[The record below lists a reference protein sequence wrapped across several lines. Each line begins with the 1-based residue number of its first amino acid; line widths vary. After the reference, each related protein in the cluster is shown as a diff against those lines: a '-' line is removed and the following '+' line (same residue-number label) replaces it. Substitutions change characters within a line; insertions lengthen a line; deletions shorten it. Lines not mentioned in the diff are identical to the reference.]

1 VAAGMGERGAIH
13 APRGGWC
20 GVLLFLLALTVAVP
34 AAAGWRAQG
43 TAAYRRGDLAGAL
56 AAYTRAAADTPDD
69 PVLWNNVAVVLWRL
83 GAVETATRAAS
94 EAVSLRPAYA
104 EAERNRRLFAT
115 FGGDGVAPHDQRVR
129 FLAALLARRARA
141 RTVADSTS
149 VAAPAPAV
157 RAESAP
163 PLGVVAAGVAPP
175 PVAAVASR
183 AAERPPV
190 AAPAPAVRAESAP
203 PLGVVAAG
211 VAPPPVA
218 AVASRAAERPPVAAP
233 APAVRAESAPPL
245 GVVAAGV
252 APPPVAA
259 VASRA
264 AERPPAAAPAPA
276 VRAESAPPLGVV
288 AAGVAPPPV
297 AAVASR
303 AAERPPAAVAHPAPR
318 PRNRRATR
326 VAARGPAPA
335 HATAASAVAVVSPPA
350 AVAPSAAAGSTGGA
364 AIGAAGAEASGGG
377 GRVPAAVLRLE
388 PGAAEVLL
396 VDKATHHLYLLRGS
410 AEGPVVVARV
420 PCVVGK
426 RPGRKAR
433 RGDLRTPEGV
443 YFLERKLDG
452 GRLPE
457 LYGAMAYPTDYPNS
471 FDHLDGREGGGIW
484 LHGTG
489 DASRLASRDDSR
501 GCVVVDN
508 PDLERLAASIETRRT
523 PMVVVPEIVWL
534 TPAAARAR
542 ADALIAWLDGWR
554 QEWQA
559 GSWERYR
566 GRYAD
571 AFFRLGHIRDER
583 WLADKRAF
591 LAAEGERR
599 IAVGEITLLAAAGQT
614 VAVFNQGYDSP
625 RRRDRGVK
633 RVYLTGAGT
642 GYRIVA
648 EQWIQA
654 PQSAAHLASRTGAS
668 APRS

>member
-1 VAAGMGERGAIH
+1 MAAGMGERGAIH

-190 AAPAPAVRAESAP
+190 
-203 PLGVVAAG
+203 
-211 VAPPPVA
+211 
-218 AVASRAAERPPVAAP
+218 
-233 APAVRAESAPPL
+233 
-245 GVVAAGV
+245 
-252 APPPVAA
+252 
-259 VASRA
+259 
-264 AERPPAAAPAPA
+264 
-276 VRAESAPPLGVV
+276 
-288 AAGVAPPPV
+288 
-297 AAVASR
+297 
-303 AAERPPAAVAHPAPR
+303 AVAHPAPR

>member
-218 AVASRAAERPPVAAP
+218 AVASRAAERPPAAAP

>member
-1 VAAGMGERGAIH
+1 M
-13 APRGGWC
+13 
-20 GVLLFLLALTVAVP
+20 LLFLLALTVAVP

-149 VAAPAPAV
+149 V
-157 RAESAP
+157 
-163 PLGVVAAGVAPP
+163 
-175 PVAAVASR
+175 
-183 AAERPPV
+183 
-190 AAPAPAVRAESAP
+190 
-203 PLGVVAAG
+203 
-211 VAPPPVA
+211 
-218 AVASRAAERPPVAAP
+218 
-233 APAVRAESAPPL
+233 
-245 GVVAAGV
+245 
-252 APPPVAA
+252 
-259 VASRA
+259 
-264 AERPPAAAPAPA
+264 AAPAPA

>member
-190 AAPAPAVRAESAP
+190 
-203 PLGVVAAG
+203 
-211 VAPPPVA
+211 
-218 AVASRAAERPPVAAP
+218 
-233 APAVRAESAPPL
+233 
-245 GVVAAGV
+245 
-252 APPPVAA
+252 
-259 VASRA
+259 
-264 AERPPAAAPAPA
+264 
-276 VRAESAPPLGVV
+276 
-288 AAGVAPPPV
+288 
-297 AAVASR
+297 
-303 AAERPPAAVAHPAPR
+303 AVAHPAPR

>member
-1 VAAGMGERGAIH
+1 
-13 APRGGWC
+13 
-20 GVLLFLLALTVAVP
+20 
-34 AAAGWRAQG
+34 
-43 TAAYRRGDLAGAL
+43 
-56 AAYTRAAADTPDD
+56 
-69 PVLWNNVAVVLWRL
+69 
-83 GAVETATRAAS
+83 
-94 EAVSLRPAYA
+94 
-104 EAERNRRLFAT
+104 
-115 FGGDGVAPHDQRVR
+115 
-129 FLAALLARRARA
+129 
-141 RTVADSTS
+141 
-149 VAAPAPAV
+149 
-157 RAESAP
+157 
-163 PLGVVAAGVAPP
+163 
-175 PVAAVASR
+175 
-183 AAERPPV
+183 
-190 AAPAPAVRAESAP
+190 
-203 PLGVVAAG
+203 
-211 VAPPPVA
+211 
-218 AVASRAAERPPVAAP
+218 
-233 APAVRAESAPPL
+233 
-245 GVVAAGV
+245 
-252 APPPVAA
+252 
-259 VASRA
+259 
-264 AERPPAAAPAPA
+264 

>member
-1 VAAGMGERGAIH
+1 MAAGMGERGAIH

-149 VAAPAPAV
+149 V
-157 RAESAP
+157 
-163 PLGVVAAGVAPP
+163 
-175 PVAAVASR
+175 
-183 AAERPPV
+183 
-190 AAPAPAVRAESAP
+190 
-203 PLGVVAAG
+203 
-211 VAPPPVA
+211 
-218 AVASRAAERPPVAAP
+218 
-233 APAVRAESAPPL
+233 
-245 GVVAAGV
+245 
-252 APPPVAA
+252 
-259 VASRA
+259 
-264 AERPPAAAPAPA
+264 AAPAPA

>member
-218 AVASRAAERPPVAAP
+218 AVASRAAERPPV
-233 APAVRAESAPPL
+233 
-245 GVVAAGV
+245 
-252 APPPVAA
+252 
-259 VASRA
+259 
-264 AERPPAAAPAPA
+264 
-276 VRAESAPPLGVV
+276 
-288 AAGVAPPPV
+288 
-297 AAVASR
+297 
-303 AAERPPAAVAHPAPR
+303 AVAHPAPR

>member
-1 VAAGMGERGAIH
+1 MKRRTTTSPTSIWSWRASSRSTRRSSRVAAGMGERGAIH

-190 AAPAPAVRAESAP
+190 
-203 PLGVVAAG
+203 
-211 VAPPPVA
+211 
-218 AVASRAAERPPVAAP
+218 
-233 APAVRAESAPPL
+233 
-245 GVVAAGV
+245 
-252 APPPVAA
+252 
-259 VASRA
+259 
-264 AERPPAAAPAPA
+264 
-276 VRAESAPPLGVV
+276 
-288 AAGVAPPPV
+288 
-297 AAVASR
+297 
-303 AAERPPAAVAHPAPR
+303 AVAHPAPR

>member
-149 VAAPAPAV
+149 V
-157 RAESAP
+157 
-163 PLGVVAAGVAPP
+163 
-175 PVAAVASR
+175 
-183 AAERPPV
+183 
-190 AAPAPAVRAESAP
+190 
-203 PLGVVAAG
+203 
-211 VAPPPVA
+211 
-218 AVASRAAERPPVAAP
+218 
-233 APAVRAESAPPL
+233 
-245 GVVAAGV
+245 
-252 APPPVAA
+252 
-259 VASRA
+259 
-264 AERPPAAAPAPA
+264 AAPAPA

>member
-1 VAAGMGERGAIH
+1 MAAGMGERGAIH

-183 AAERPPV
+183 AAERPSA

-264 AERPPAAAPAPA
+264 AERPPVAAPAPA

>member
-1 VAAGMGERGAIH
+1 MKRRTTTSPTSIWSWRASSRSTRRSSRVAAGMGERGAIH

-149 VAAPAPAV
+149 V
-157 RAESAP
+157 
-163 PLGVVAAGVAPP
+163 
-175 PVAAVASR
+175 
-183 AAERPPV
+183 
-190 AAPAPAVRAESAP
+190 
-203 PLGVVAAG
+203 
-211 VAPPPVA
+211 
-218 AVASRAAERPPVAAP
+218 
-233 APAVRAESAPPL
+233 
-245 GVVAAGV
+245 
-252 APPPVAA
+252 
-259 VASRA
+259 
-264 AERPPAAAPAPA
+264 AAPAPA

>member
-1 VAAGMGERGAIH
+1 MAAGMGERGAIH

-149 VAAPAPAV
+149 
-157 RAESAP
+157 
-163 PLGVVAAGVAPP
+163 
-175 PVAAVASR
+175 
-183 AAERPPV
+183 V

>member
-149 VAAPAPAV
+149 
-157 RAESAP
+157 
-163 PLGVVAAGVAPP
+163 
-175 PVAAVASR
+175 
-183 AAERPPV
+183 V

>member
-1 VAAGMGERGAIH
+1 MAAGMGERGAIH

-218 AVASRAAERPPVAAP
+218 AVASRAAERPPV
-233 APAVRAESAPPL
+233 
-245 GVVAAGV
+245 
-252 APPPVAA
+252 
-259 VASRA
+259 
-264 AERPPAAAPAPA
+264 
-276 VRAESAPPLGVV
+276 
-288 AAGVAPPPV
+288 
-297 AAVASR
+297 
-303 AAERPPAAVAHPAPR
+303 AVAHPAPR

>member
-1 VAAGMGERGAIH
+1 MAAGMGERGAIH

-190 AAPAPAVRAESAP
+190 
-203 PLGVVAAG
+203 
-211 VAPPPVA
+211 
-218 AVASRAAERPPVAAP
+218 
-233 APAVRAESAPPL
+233 
-245 GVVAAGV
+245 
-252 APPPVAA
+252 
-259 VASRA
+259 
-264 AERPPAAAPAPA
+264 AAPAPA

>member
-190 AAPAPAVRAESAP
+190 
-203 PLGVVAAG
+203 
-211 VAPPPVA
+211 
-218 AVASRAAERPPVAAP
+218 
-233 APAVRAESAPPL
+233 
-245 GVVAAGV
+245 
-252 APPPVAA
+252 
-259 VASRA
+259 
-264 AERPPAAAPAPA
+264 AAPAPA